1 MSNIIFENNFPNVI
15 VFTHCDMDGLFSAM
29 TIKYKYDNNLQ
40 NDSWER
46 NVTCNVCSY
55 GEKYRSLDWFKE
67 RVNESWVDEMENIV
81 YMTDY
86 AIQPNELMIQFW
98 NWILDKGGK
107 LVWID
112 HHITAIQNLRHIEIP
127 GLQHSAYS
135 GCMNTWHH
143 LYGNENIPMCIR
155 FANDFDTWNKKSEY
169 SWDKQLYPL
178 CYFVQSLG
186 IDLNDNQN
194 ELVQT
199 CYEMLLDNTYTDKC
213 INVGKYIYRY
223 LLSEYKLA
231 SRKIYEINWNDYN
244 CLLINSSFKGS
255 TQFEQYENYK
265 DYDIMISWSFTGNS
279 FQYGLYTTKPYINVG
294 ELAATFLNGR
304 WTYGCCRWRNKRVCF
319 S

>member
-1 MSNIIFENNFPNVI
+1 
-15 VFTHCDMDGLFSAM
+15 
-29 TIKYKYDNNLQ
+29 
-40 NDSWER
+40 
-46 NVTCNVCSY
+46 
-55 GEKYRSLDWFKE
+55 
-67 RVNESWVDEMENIV
+67 
-81 YMTDY
+81 
-86 AIQPNELMIQFW
+86 
-98 NWILDKGGK
+98 
-107 LVWID
+107 
-112 HHITAIQNLRHIEIP
+112 
-127 GLQHSAYS
+127 
-135 GCMNTWHH
+135 
-143 LYGNENIPMCIR
+143 
-155 FANDFDTWNKKSEY
+155 
-169 SWDKQLYPL
+169 
-178 CYFVQSLG
+178 LG

-304 WTYGCCRWRNKRVCF
+304 WTYGRCRRRKKRVYF
-319 S
+319 SQIIKLKILKETENFRFPFLIILLYFNINMFTFCIIQICKNIVILINIKTNYTQIKPNGEKQMRTRSVTKETPVNLEIVNQFTDNNTVMTETSSDFGKSFDELVIENEKFVYSVVNNEFKNYPWNVKEELYSAGKLRTCIRCN